1 MEHIVEVKDL
11 KKKYKDKEAVKGV
24 RFNVEKGEIFGF
36 LGPNGAGKSTT
47 INMLSTII
55 QPSCGEAFV
64 NGYDNVKEKNKV
76 RASIGLIFPAPFGP
90 KKPNISPF
98 STLKRTPFTA
108 SLSLYFFFRSFTST
122 ICSIP
127 CHSPFS

>member
-55 QPSCGEAFV
+55 QPSGGEAFV

-76 RASIGLIFPAPFGP
+76 RASIGLIFQE
-90 KKPNISPF
+90 N
-98 STLKRTPFTA
+98 TLDEKLTANENLKLHSKFYGVQKDKREEHIIVM
-108 SLSLYFFFRSFTST
+108 YK
-122 ICSIP
+122 IV
-127 CHSPFS
+127 